1 MLRVT
6 AASREAMSV
15 LGEGTR
21 VGGGGWDDFYA
32 WGAKTGQEKAE
43 NA

>member
-21 VGGGGWDDFYA
+21 VGGGWDDFYA
-32 WGAKTGQEKAE
+32 WGAKTGQEKVE